1 MKKLFL
7 LTIVLSIVCATH
19 AQTTF
24 TVPTPTAEQK
34 YNTTRALLYNN
45 ILALITV
52 AKDDGITA
60 EELGRKLGK
69 KFPWDENSTFE
80 QLVNFMLNSMACM
93 SDGVKIIEQSNEKVV
108 FTIPYIYPQLEERG
122 VIYGST
128 VEDLVAYW
136 DGWFEEMLKPAGL
149 SCDWTWGEEGMKFVI
164 TQ

>member
-7 LTIVLSIVCATH
+7 LSIVLSLVCATY

-80 QLVNFMLNSMACM
+80 QLVNFMLNSMAFM
-93 SDGVKIIEQSNEKVV
+93 SDVFKII
-108 FTIPYIYPQLEERG
+108 
-122 VIYGST
+122 
-128 VEDLVAYW
+128 
-136 DGWFEEMLKPAGL
+136 
-149 SCDWTWGEEGMKFVI
+149 
-164 TQ
+164 

>member
-7 LTIVLSIVCATH
+7 ITIVLSLVWATN

-24 TVPTPTAEQK
+24 TIPTPTAEQK

-80 QLVNFMLNSMACM
+80 QLVNFMLFSHACLAD
-93 SDGVKIIEQSNEKVV
+93 SVKIIEQSNEKVV
-108 FTIPYIYPQLEERG
+108 YISPHIYPNLENRG

-128 VEDLVAYW
+128 VEDLVAYF
-136 DGWFEEMLKPAGL
+136 DGFIDEIANALGL
-149 SCDWTWGEEGMKFVI
+149 SCDWTWGEEGLKI
-164 TQ
+164 EIAQ